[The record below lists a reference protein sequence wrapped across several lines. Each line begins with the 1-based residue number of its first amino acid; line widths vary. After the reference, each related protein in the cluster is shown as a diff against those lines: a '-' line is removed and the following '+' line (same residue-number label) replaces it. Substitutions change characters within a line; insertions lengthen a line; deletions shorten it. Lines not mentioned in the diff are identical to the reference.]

1 MITAGPASGTASC
14 MTKKTP
20 VPTVEPTPNIMSVNV
35 PSDRSRPSLDLTVAA
50 VIGFLRQSWAFKD
63 ACGTVMGGPLREGP
77 SPPGRRRVSR
87 PR

>member
-14 MTKKTP
+14 MTKNTP

-35 PSDRSRPSLDLTVAA
+35 PSDRSSPSLDVTAA
-50 VIGFLRQSWAFKD
+50 GVIGFLRQSCALRE
-63 ACGTVMGGPLREGP
+63 ACGTDMGGPLDEGR
-77 SPPGRRRVSR
+77 GRQ